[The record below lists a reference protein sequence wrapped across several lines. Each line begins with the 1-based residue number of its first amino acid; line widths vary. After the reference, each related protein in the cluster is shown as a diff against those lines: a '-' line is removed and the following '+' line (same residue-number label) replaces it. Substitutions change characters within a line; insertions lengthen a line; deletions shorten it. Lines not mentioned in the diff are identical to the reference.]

1 MIWGGIYDKLPI
13 FFMEFDNSENCFRT
27 VKDNAFCTF
36 NKYLG
41 LFKFTALGTTRRPQ
55 KSGTFS

>member
-13 FFMEFDNSENCFRT
+13 FLWNIDYSKICLRT
-27 VKDNAFCTF
+27 VKDNTFCTF
-36 NKYLG
+36 SKYLG